1 MMMFEEFI
9 KLVPGAQKMLPLRK
23 FEVYIFQEE
32 PLVCGIVIRGV
43 QGSIKAKAYDHFDV
57 VTYDEVVSRV
67 LRIRSNVESED
78 QLRIFSYMIEYILAQ
93 LSMTDLPKTSSILL
107 SIENWLKFSKSKK
120 KKISKSKQIGLL
132 GELCFLES
140 LMDQL
145 PEMNHLEGWAGPH
158 GAPVDFLFSESF
170 GVEVK
175 SRIQPFKDWISISST
190 SQLDNAIPEMHLMIH
205 DFVPTDLGFT
215 LWDKVEA
222 VKARIGTFDEQHAFL
237 RALEKVGY
245 QHFLTYSNLLKVRVF
260 KVFSLDARVHD
271 FPMLKKPVDPRVAKV
286 KYDIHI
292 SSQEQLKPEITHSKI
307 RSQLELS

>member
-1 MMMFEEFI
+1 MFEHFV

-23 FEVYIFQEE
+23 FEVIIFQEK

-43 QGSIKAKAYDHFDV
+43 KGSIKAKAYDHFDV
-57 VTYDEVVSRV
+57 VTYDEVMSRV
-67 LRIRSNVESED
+67 LRIRSKVESED

-93 LSMTDLPKTSSILL
+93 LSISDDLKTSSILV
-107 SIENWLKFSKSKK
+107 SIDNWMKFSKSK

-145 PEMNHLEGWAGPH
+145 PEMNHLEGWAGPK
-158 GAPVDFLFSESF
+158 GAPVDFLFSERL

-190 SQLDNAIPEMHLMIH
+190 SQLDNAIPELHLVVH
-205 DFVPTDLGFT
+205 DFVQTDLGFT

-222 VKARIGTFDEQHAFL
+222 VKAKFGTYDEQHTFL
-237 RALEKVGY
+237 TVLENVGY
-245 QHFLTYSNLLKVRVF
+245 QHYFSYSNLIKVRVF
-260 KVFSLDARVHD
+260 KVFSLDTRVQN
-271 FPMLKKPVDPRVAKV
+271 FPILKKPVDVRIAKV

-292 SSQEQLKPEITHSKI
+292 SNQEQLDVGFTYSKI
-307 RSQLELS
+307 RSQLG

>member
-1 MMMFEEFI
+1 MKMFEEFI

-23 FEVYIFQEE
+23 FEVFIFQER
-32 PLVCGIVIRGV
+32 PLKCGVMIRGV
-43 QGSIKAKAYDHFDV
+43 QGNIHGKSFDRFDV
-57 VTYDEVVSRV
+57 VTYDDAVSRV

-78 QLRIFSYMIEYILAQ
+78 ELRIFSYMIEYILAQ
-93 LSMTDLPKTSSILL
+93 LSMSDYPKTSSILV

-120 KKISKSKQIGLL
+120 KKISQSKQIGML

-140 LMDQL
+140 LMDLL
-145 PEMNHLEGWAGPH
+145 PEINHLRGWAGPN
-158 GAPVDFLFSESF
+158 GAPVDFLFSEKF

-190 SQLDNAIPEMHLMIH
+190 SQLDNGIPELHLMIH
-205 DFVPTDLGFT
+205 DFIQTDLGFS

-222 VKARIGTFDEQHAFL
+222 LKNRFSTLDGQHAFL
-237 RALEKVGY
+237 TALEKVGY
-245 QHFLTYSNLLKVRVF
+245 HHFFRYSNLVKVRIF
-260 KVFSLDARVHD
+260 KVFSLDARVQG
-271 FPMLKKPVDPRVAKV
+271 FPMLKRPADARIAKV

-292 SSQEQLKPEITHSKI
+292 ANQEELDAGITYSKI

>member
-23 FEVYIFQEE
+23 YEVYIFQEE
-32 PLVCGIVIRGV
+32 PLVCVIVILGV
-43 QGSIKAKAYDHFDV
+43 KGSIKAKAYDHFDV

-93 LSMTDLPKTSSILL
+93 LSMTDHPKTSSILL

-158 GAPVDFLFSESF
+158 GAPVDFLFSETF

-175 SRIQPFKDWISISST
+175 SRIQPFKDWFNWLNVSVETPS
-190 SQLDNAIPEMHLMIH
+190 EMHLMIH

-237 RALEKVGY
+237 KALEKVGY
-245 QHFLTYSNLLKVRVF
+245 QHFLRYANLLKVRAF

-271 FPMLKKPVDPRVAKV
+271 FPMLKKPVDARIAKV

-292 SSQEQLKPEITHSKI
+292 SNQEQLNPEITHSKI